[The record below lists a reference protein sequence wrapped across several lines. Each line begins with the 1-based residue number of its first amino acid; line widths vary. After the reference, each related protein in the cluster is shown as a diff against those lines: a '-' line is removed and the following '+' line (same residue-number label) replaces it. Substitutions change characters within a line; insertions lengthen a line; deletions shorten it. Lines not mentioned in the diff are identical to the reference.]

1 MALTTVARSLL
12 LPLLVLAGAWGALV
26 LLFGAPVALSGA
38 VAWDEALRRAATFW
52 RPWLLLLPAVWG
64 LTRWLLARP
73 RPAFVHVAA
82 HALVGIAVVFLCHAA
97 AAERPTGGPYPHRE
111 EPAEGP
117 GRPPGGASR
126 PPGPPPGAGPRGD
139 GMGPPWARGGPPGRP
154 PRPEPARPRGP
165 FGPLGFRAVI
175 DAVVYAG
182 VVGMT
187 CAAAFLQRSR
197 QRERR
202 TLELEASLAK
212 ARLDALRLQINP
224 HFLFNALNAIASL
237 VHTRPDAAD
246 DMIGSLSGLLRASL
260 QGDGRHEVPLER
272 ELELLRL
279 YTDIERTRFGDRLS
293 FEEVVD
299 PDASGALVPALVL
312 QPLVE
317 NAVRHGLEPRPGPG
331 TVRLTARRDGDRLV
345 ILVADDG
352 IGCDPERPSRGS
364 GIGLTNVRDRLR
376 ALHGD
381 DASLAIAPA
390 PAPGGGTVVTLTL
403 PFRSA

>member
-1 MALTTVARSLL
+1 MSLTNLTRSLL
-12 LPLLVLAGAWGALV
+12 LSLLVLAGAWGALV
-26 LLFGAPVALSGA
+26 LIFAAPVALSGA
-38 VAWDEALRRAATFW
+38 VAWDEALRRASTFW
-52 RPWLLLLPAVWG
+52 RPWLLLLPVVWG

-73 RPAFVHVAA
+73 RPAVVHVLA
-82 HALVGIAVVFLCHAA
+82 HALAGTAVVFLCHAA
-97 AAERPTGGPYPHRE
+97 AAERPVGGPYPHRE
-111 EPAEGP
+111 EAPDVP
-117 GRPPGGASR
+117 GRPAPDRAGR
-126 PPGPPPGAGPRGD
+126 PPGPPPGGVPRGE
-139 GMGPPWARGGPPGRP
+139 GMGPPWSRGGPPGRP
-154 PRPEPARPRGP
+154 PRPESSRPRGP
-165 FGPLGFRAVI
+165 FGPLGFRAVL

-260 QGDGRHEVPLER
+260 QGDGRHEVPLDR

-279 YTDIERTRFGDRLS
+279 YTDIERTRFGDRLR
-293 FEEVVD
+293 FEQVVD
-299 PDASGALVPALVL
+299 PDVSGALVPALVL

-331 TVRLTARRDGDRLV
+331 TVRLTARREGDRLV
-345 ILVADDG
+345 VFVADDG
-352 IGCDPERPSRGS
+352 VGCDAAQQSRGS

-376 ALHGD
+376 ALHGAA
-381 DASLAIAPA
+381 ASLAID

-403 PFRSA
+403 PFKLS